1 MSAALA
7 LYQPIGAP
15 TKTGAAW
22 NNQICC
28 VQVDNGTQRKP
39 LTLQD
44 IEHQKLAR
52 SIEAGRTMLLEST
65 TEKPQRASEIEQWM

>member
-1 MSAALA
+1 
-7 LYQPIGAP
+7 
-15 TKTGAAW
+15 
-22 NNQICC
+22 QIFC
-28 VQVDNGTQRKP
+28 VRVDDGTQRKP